1 MFYSGNFLHRF
12 LPRFCLFYSYW
23 KWAKDEEQ
31 LQQKLLKAKE
41 MRWSFDDT
49 ICCTELV
56 KSFLLHTTRPSRP
69 VRTLNIPTTLN
80 RVAVR
85 KKIASATSYRF
96 YSNSIHPFNC
106 LSIIIN
112 FLVWFLK
119 LPSLFTHKRF
129 NFFPVHLNL
138 SPSTKTNGS
147 HVCRFALF
155 GNISM
160 MIIKLAPSHSL
171 I

>member
-56 KSFLLHTTRPSRP
+56 KSFLLHTTQPVPSSS
-69 VRTLNIPTTLN
+69 NIEHTNNAKPSSS
-80 RVAVR
+80 AQ
-85 KKIASATSYRF
+85 KK
-96 YSNSIHPFNC
+96 
-106 LSIIIN
+106 
-112 FLVWFLK
+112 K
-119 LPSLFTHKRF
+119 
-129 NFFPVHLNL
+129 
-138 SPSTKTNGS
+138 
-147 HVCRFALF
+147 
-155 GNISM
+155 
-160 MIIKLAPSHSL
+160 
-171 I
+171 